1 MTCPQHL
8 FYYYIRLFTDIYR
21 FHRLHRE
28 RPQWPTPLQ
37 GFVFV
42 HGIDPYVTANGVK
55 RYEIALLGKG
65 SKG

>member
-1 MTCPQHL
+1 MSPTLVLLLYWP
-8 FYYYIRLFTDIYR
+8 
-21 FHRLHRE
+21 FHRHL
-28 RPQWPTPLQ
+28 PIPPTAPRTPSMTDPLQ

-65 SKG
+65 SEG